1 MLKNIKNKFII
12 WIILLIIAIVWFQI
26 VESKKIDRNSYVTL
40 VEWTWYLYKF
50 EDEIKLEKNS
60 RERLNSWDTIK
71 TMWGNSLAVIEWW
84 DGSITRLWANS
95 ELKVRENE
103 VSDNLNTIQI
113 SFDLEKW
120 KTWSNVINFMWE
132 DSYFKEYY
140 VDMEA
145 AVRWTVFEVNLENN
159 YVYVDKHEIT
169 VTKDNGDSI
178 VVPEKKPFDIRTFSF
193 IALQK
198 FLQDSQDIIWS
209 ELNKRMDKDFFI
221 KLKWKLG
228 ELQEVKDNLLELT
241 KWIEALKW
249 FENADLVSLQ
259 DSLSSLNEKTKEEL
273 YAKVLERY
281 QWLNFVS
288 VNETGHYDEKLKLKK
303 LLVALSGEADQKNL
317 IRTTLYDLKQIELNN
332 TKAWE
337 NLGLTLN
344 FLNDNK
350 EILKKLDINIL
361 EYLNFDFLPEELKN
375 QFKNQY
381 EFVNEA
387 INIWKGKVIDSASKL
402 IDLWN
407 TAKDALDKLRDSFI
421 NK

>member
-12 WIILLIIAIVWFQI
+12 GIILLIIAIVGFQI

-40 VEWTWYLYKF
+40 VEGTGYLYKF

-60 RERLNSWDTIK
+60 RERLNSGDTIK
-71 TMWGNSLAVIEWW
+71 TMGGNSLAVIEWG
-84 DGSITRLWANS
+84 DGSITRLGANS

-113 SFDLEKW
+113 SFDLEKG
-120 KTWSNVINFMWE
+120 KTWSNVINFMGE

-145 AVRWTVFEVNLENN
+145 AVRGTVFEVNLENN

-221 KLKWKLG
+221 KLKGKLG

-241 KWIEALKW
+241 KGIEALKG

-281 QWLNFVS
+281 QGLNFVS

-332 TKAWE
+332 TKAGE

-387 INIWKGKVIDSASKL
+387 INIGKGKVIDSASKL
-402 IDLWN
+402 IDLGN